1 MAHEV
6 RLPRLGWSMEEG
18 TFVGWLKADGDRIAP
33 GEPLFELEGEKALQE
48 IESLDAGILRVCAN
62 GPKEGDVIQVGA
74 LLAYLVE
81 EGEALPGDLGGGVGH
96 PTVAAMESTEPPPAA
111 PSVRRLAR
119 EVGVPLQRVAG
130 SGPGGRIMASDVSGA
145 ERHVEEWQG
154 QEALRMALSSA
165 LPAANSEPSAKPSDP
180 ATQLQQDRSFSA
192 KKATIAS
199 PRAKRIAG
207 EIGVDWTR
215 LTGTGANGRVRE
227 RDVRAAAATGVRP
240 STTGWQSIPIT
251 ARRKTI
257 AQRMVASLQQTAPV
271 TLHCKVDATALVAA
285 RTRYKTDGSK
295 VVPAYTD
302 FIAKCVAKS
311 LCQHP
316 LLAGRWVDDRIE
328 YPSEDG
334 MHIGIA
340 VDTEDGLLV
349 PILRDVARRPLL
361 DLSTEFR
368 ALVERARRGQLK
380 ANDMQGAV
388 FTITSLG
395 SFGVE
400 AFTPF
405 INLPESVILGV
416 GTIRKEL
423 VVLDNGSFAPRD
435 MLTLSLTFDHRVID
449 GAPAAKFLQAVVEA
463 MQTPQG

>member
-1 MAHEV
+1 MASEV

-48 IESLDAGILRVCAN
+48 IESLDAGILRICPN

-74 LLAYLVE
+74 LLAYLVA
-81 EGEALPGDLGGGVGH
+81 EGEAPPWESGGTVGG
-96 PTVAAMESTEPPPAA
+96 PALAVAAADSTEPPPAA

-119 EVGVPLQRVAG
+119 EVGVPLQRVSG
-130 SGPGGRIMASDVSGA
+130 SGPGGRIMARDVAAVGTEKSAAGHSVK
-145 ERHVEEWQG
+145 ER
-154 QEALRMALSSA
+154 SS
-165 LPAANSEPSAKPSDP
+165 SE
-180 ATQLQQDRSFSA
+180 

-199 PRAKRIAG
+199 PRAKRIAR

-215 LTGTGANGRVRE
+215 LSGTGANGRVRE

-251 ARRKTI
+251 SRRKTI
-257 AQRMVASLQQTAPV
+257 AQRMSASLQQTAPV
-271 TLHCKVDATALVAA
+271 TLHCKVAATALVAA
-285 RTRYKTDGSK
+285 RTQYKTNGSE
-295 VVPAYTD
+295 VIPTYTD
-302 FIAKCVAKS
+302 MIAKCVAKS
-311 LCQHP
+311 LCLHP
-316 LLAGRWVDDRIE
+316 LLAGRWVDDHLE

-334 MHIGIA
+334 IHIGIA

-361 DLSTEFR
+361 DLSTEFL
-368 ALVERARRGQLK
+368 ALVERGRRGQLK

-400 AFTPF
+400 AFTPI
-405 INLPESVILGV
+405 INLPESAILGV

-449 GAPAAKFLQAVVEA
+449 GAPAARFLQAVVEA
-463 MQTPQG
+463 MQTPLG